1 METLTPEKA
10 MYAVRLSRFADQP
23 SKPDEIDVQGESS
36 STRYEWRHPGM
47 GVITVHSFR
56 DEAKAF
62 PDPEDMGIY
71 RERLSP

>member
-1 METLTPEKA
+1 M
-10 MYAVRLSRFADQP
+10 
-23 SKPDEIDVQGESS
+23 QGERS

-47 GVITVHSFR
+47 GMSTIHPFG

-62 PDPEDMGIY
+62 PDPEDMGVY